1 MNQLAWLALA
11 SFVFTVILTPIVR
24 DLFRSYKVVD
34 EPDQNRKV
42 HVYPI
47 PRVGGIGIAI
57 AYVLTIWLVRPNGTT
72 LDRELSLVVNILPG
86 AGVIFA
92 IGVIDDFFALK
103 PLQKLVGQF
112 LAAALAVW
120 AGVMIT
126 SVAGRPL
133 HPVLGAALTIG
144 WLLVCT
150 NAFNLVDGLDG
161 LAAGVGL
168 FATLTT
174 FTTALLQGN
183 EPLAYATLPLAGC
196 LLGFLCFNF
205 NPATVF
211 LGDSGSLLIG
221 FFLGSFGVMW
231 SQKSVTLLGMTA
243 PLMAMSLPLV
253 DVLLCIIRRWL
264 RDQPIFSADRGHI
277 HHRLLD
283 RGLTPRQAVLL
294 LYALCGLA
302 AGFSLVQS
310 FANDIYISAFVVV
323 LFSLAAWLGIH
334 QLGYTEF
341 VLAGSLLRSSEFQQ
355 NISAKLGLINFEN
368 ALRKARTPDECWN
381 ALLNAC
387 PMYGFIALRLQFA
400 GAFYTGESPA
410 VAGSRCV
417 IRVPLLDGDYV
428 ELAREV
434 GSSVLPMAVM
444 PFCDLLAGTLSEK
457 LVASRSINGTAESE
471 RPGLACSVP
480 EN

>member
-1 MNQLAWLALA
+1 MNQLTWLALA
-11 SFVFTVILTPIVR
+11 SFVFTVILTPIIR

-57 AYVLTIWLVRPNGTT
+57 SYVLTVWLIRPNGTA
-72 LDRELSLVVNILPG
+72 LDRELSLVLNILPA

-92 IGVIDDFFALK
+92 TGVIDDFFGLK
-103 PLQKLVGQF
+103 PWQKLIGQF
-112 LAAALAVW
+112 FASAMAIW
-120 AGVMIT
+120 AGVVIT
-126 SVAGRPL
+126 TIGGNPV
-133 HPVLGAALTIG
+133 HPVLGAVLTIG

-161 LAAGVGL
+161 LAAGIGL

-221 FFLGSFGVMW
+221 FFLGSFAVIW
-231 SQKSVTLLGMTA
+231 TQKSVTLLGITA

-253 DVLLCIIRRWL
+253 DVLLCIVRRWL
-264 RDQPIFSADRGHI
+264 RNQPIFTADRGHI

-294 LYALCGLA
+294 LYALCGLGA
-302 AGFSLVQS
+302 IFSLVQN
-310 FANDIYISAFVVV
+310 FADNVYLSAAVV
-323 LFSLAAWLGIH
+323 LAFSLAAWLGIH

-341 VLAGSLLRSSEFQQ
+341 VLAGRLLRSSEFQQ
-355 NISAKLGLINFEN
+355 NLSSKLSLVSFET
-368 ALRKARTPDECWN
+368 ALSKARTSEECWQAIQN
-381 ALLNAC
+381 ASR
-387 PMYGFIALRLQFA
+387 GFGFVSVRMQFA
-400 GAFYTGESPA
+400 GAFYQTEGPFLSGPGCYSIRIPLVEDSYIELIRDIGSP
-410 VAGSRCV
+410 VF
-417 IRVPLLDGDYV
+417 
-428 ELAREV
+428 
-434 GSSVLPMAVM
+434 PMAAI
-444 PFCDLLAGTLSEK
+444 PFSDLLAILLSEK
-457 LVASRSINGTAESE
+457 LGSSQAAEAATGRKS
-471 RPGLACSVP
+471 PDLACSIP
-480 EN
+480 D